1 MSTKKKIVFFVS
13 SIGYGGAERV
23 VSRFANELV
32 KYYSVTIV
40 ILYDYIKLPINE
52 DVNVI
57 VLSKKGET
65 FKTSTLLKFIDFVK
79 FIYKYQRL
87 VKKEKFTVSISF
99 LARQNIINSIA
110 KILNPNFKTVISER
124 CFPSLMYK
132 SNTIQLGLRKFVLP
146 LFYNRNDML
155 FSNSIYINQDL
166 KDNFKLKINTSVV
179 YNPIIINDNFSILKS
194 YNPSEDDF
202 NIITVGRLTAVKNH
216 NGILEAM
223 SLLSNN
229 YMLNL
234 YGNGELEESLK
245 SLAVNLGISKNVH
258 FNGNVSNINEYLT
271 KGHCLILFSM
281 TEGFPNA
288 LLEAMALGLP
298 VISSNCMSGP
308 LELINDNETV
318 TIPTGNFY
326 KAKYGLLVNVNDT
339 KGLAAAV
346 KYYQTNPEVR
356 KQYSDL
362 AFERAK
368 NYDIASMGL
377 QMKALIDNLE

>member
-1 MSTKKKIVFFVS
+1 MSTKKKIVLFVS

-32 KYYSVTIV
+32 KYYHVTIV

-52 DVNVI
+52 EVDVI
-57 VLSKKGET
+57 ILSKKGET
-65 FKTSTLLKFIDFVK
+65 FKTSSLLKIVDFVK
-79 FIYKYQRL
+79 FIYKYQLL

-110 KILNPNFKTVISER
+110 KILNPNLKTVISER

-166 KDNFKLKINTSVV
+166 KDNFNLIINTSVV
-179 YNPIIINDNFSILKS
+179 YNPIIINDNFSTLEL
-194 YNPSEDDF
+194 YNPTEDNF

-216 NGILEAM
+216 KGILEAM
-223 SLLSNN
+223 RLLSNN
-229 YMLNL
+229 YVLNL
-234 YGNGELEESLK
+234 YGNGELEESLR
-245 SLAVNLGISKNVH
+245 SLAANLGINHSVH
-258 FNGNVSNINEYLT
+258 FNGNVSNINEYLV
-271 KGHCLILFSM
+271 KGHCLILFSV
-281 TEGFPNA
+281 TEGFPNV
-288 LLEAMALGLP
+288 LLEAMAVGLP

-308 LELINDNETV
+308 LELINENKSV
-318 TIPTGNFY
+318 TIAHGGFY
-326 KAKYGLLVNVNDT
+326 KAKYGLLVNVDDT
-339 KGLAAAV
+339 KGLAAAIQF
-346 KYYQTNPEVR
+346 YQVNPTER
-356 KQYSDL
+356 KMYSDL

-368 NYDIASMGL
+368 NYDIARIGL
-377 QMKALIDNLE
+377 QMKALIGNLE

>member
-32 KYYSVTIV
+32 KYYHVTIV
-40 ILYDYIKLPINE
+40 ILYDYVKLPINE

-57 VLSKKGET
+57 ILSKKGET
-65 FKTSTLLKFIDFVK
+65 FKSSSLLKFIDFVK

-110 KILNPNFKTVISER
+110 KISNPNFKTVISER

-166 KDNFKLKINTSVV
+166 KDNFKLRINTSVV

-223 SLLSNN
+223 SLLPNN

-258 FNGNVSNINEYLT
+258 FNGNVSNINEYLI

-298 VISSNCMSGP
+298 AISSNCMSGP

-318 TIPTGNFY
+318 TITSGNFY

-356 KQYSDL
+356 KQYCDL

-368 NYDIASMGL
+368 NYDIASIGL

>member
-1 MSTKKKIVFFVS
+1 MSTKKKIVLFVS

-23 VSRFANELV
+23 VSRLANELV
-32 KYYSVTIV
+32 KYYHVTIV
-40 ILYDYIKLPINE
+40 LLYDCVKLPINE
-52 DVNVI
+52 EVDI
-57 VLSKKGET
+57 IILSKKGET
-65 FKTSTLLKFIDFVK
+65 FKTSSLLKIVDFVK

-87 VKKEKFTVSISF
+87 AKKKSFAASVSF

-110 KILNPNFKTVISER
+110 KILNPNLKTIISER

-132 SNTIQLGLRKFVLP
+132 SNRIELALRKSVLP

-166 KDNFKLKINTSVV
+166 KDNFKLRINTSVV
-179 YNPIIINDNFSILKS
+179 YNPIIISNNRPTLKP
-194 YNPSEDDF
+194 YNPSDNDF
-202 NIITVGRLTAVKNH
+202 NIITVGRLTRVKNH
-216 NGILEAM
+216 NGIFEAM

-245 SLAVNLGISKNVH
+245 SLAVNLGINHRVH
-258 FNGNVSNINEYLT
+258 FNGNVSNINECLT

-281 TEGFPNA
+281 TEGFPNV
-288 LLEAMALGLP
+288 LLEAMAVGLP

-308 LELINDNETV
+308 LELINENKSV
-318 TIPTGNFY
+318 TIAHGGFY
-326 KAKYGLLVNVNDT
+326 KAKYGLLVNVDDT
-339 KGLAAAV
+339 KGLAAAIQFY
-346 KYYQTNPEVR
+346 KANPTER
-356 KQYSDL
+356 KMYSDL

-368 NYDIASMGL
+368 NYDIVRIGL